1 MTHKFGCN
9 IWDFARFSTIV
20 TFLETWK
27 RVTSRK
33 VAGTKNNTPSW
44 VVFTFL
50 KLYRWSRIAGI
61 YQESFVEKFSS
72 IRFQEEKLT
81 SNFFQATWKQRCM
94 QTKNYCK
101 KQIPKRS
108 FTWQSW
114 NGGKQYFQ
122 SKHSRHLRDRLKLL
136 QANKKTPTAFK
147 KVVGESL
154 FSIFDQFRDITL
166 VLSHTILSKFLILIR
181 HTNVSKPLVQ
191 TLSRDI
197 EMEHGCKMGQWF

>member
-1 MTHKFGCN
+1 MLPLVKLQALKITLPHGWFL
-9 IWDFARFSTIV
+9 RFWNCTDG
-20 TFLETWK
+20 
-27 RVTSRK
+27 RVLPEFTRKASLKSFHPFDSRK
-33 VAGTKNNTPSW
+33 KNW
-44 VVFTFL
+44 L
-50 KLYRWSRIAGI
+50 LI
-61 YQESFVEKFSS
+61 
-72 IRFQEEKLT
+72 
-81 SNFFQATWKQRCM
+81 FFQATWKQRCM

-136 QANKKTPTAFK
+136 QANKKSPTAFK